1 MSKVARTVALRVV
14 ALSALLSSAAWAQVG
29 HDPAHSPYRP
39 LLLRTGIIA
48 LGTLTGGSAGK
59 LGVGPNDGPGFG
71 VRFETKLTGPT
82 DAFVTVTWNRLERM
96 VADPAAVAE
105 PRITGP
111 VKQPVLQTDVGL
123 AILLSGDK
131 TWHGFVPYLGG
142 FLGVGW
148 GSGVPQDSSGYN
160 FNRKFVSGP
169 LLGFRLYFGERISLR
184 SEGRLQFWRVSYPSS
199 FFLPP
204 PTASNVEPFLNSATT
219 STSEWTA
226 HPTLLVGLGYSF
238 RF

>member
-14 ALSALLSSAAWAQVG
+14 ALSALLSSPAWAQVG

-39 LLLRTGIIA
+39 LLLRTGIAAIGA
-48 LGTLTGGSAGK
+48 ITGGSAGR

-71 VRFETKLTGPT
+71 IRFETKLTGPT
-82 DAFVTVTWNRLERM
+82 DAFATVTWNRLERM
-96 VADPAAVAE
+96 VADPAATTE

-111 VKQPVLQTDVGL
+111 VKQPVLQADAGI
-123 AILLSGDK
+123 AILLTGDK
-131 TWHGFVPYLGG
+131 TWHGFAPYLGG
-142 FLGVGW
+142 FVGVGF
-148 GSGVPQDSSGYN
+148 GSAVAQDTSDYA
-160 FNRKFVSGP
+160 FKTKFVSGP
-169 LLGFRLYFGERISLR
+169 LLGFRLYFGERLSLR
-184 SEGRLQFWRVSYPSS
+184 SEGRLQFWKLSYPSS

-204 PTASNVEPFLNSATT
+204 PTASDVEPLLNSATT

-226 HPTLLVGLGYSF
+226 HPTLMVGLGYSF

>member
-1 MSKVARTVALRVV
+1 MSKVARAVALRVV
-14 ALSALLSSAAWAQVG
+14 AFSALLATGAWAQVG

-39 LLLRTGIIA
+39 LLRRTSIVAIGA
-48 LGTLTGGSAGK
+48 LTGGSAGR

-71 VRFETKLTGPT
+71 MRFETKLTGPT
-82 DAFVTVTWNRLERM
+82 DAFATVTWNRLERM
-96 VADPAAVAE
+96 VADPAATTE

-123 AILLSGDK
+123 AILLTGDK
-131 TWHGFVPYLGG
+131 TWHGFAPYLGG
-142 FLGVGW
+142 FVGVGW
-148 GSGVPQDSSGYN
+148 GSRIAQDSSGYA
-160 FNRKFVSGP
+160 FKTKFVSGP
-169 LLGFRLYFGERISLR
+169 LLGFRLYLGGRLSLR
-184 SEGRLQFWRVSYPSS
+184 TEGRLQFWKLSYPST

-204 PTASNVEPFLNSATT
+204 PTASDVEPFLNSGTT

-226 HPTLLVGLGYSF
+226 HPALLVGLGYSF